1 MDRDIVRALA
11 ELLRCFEGASGMDRV
26 GRAILAASACLATLA
41 CSAAPRPPASAPG
54 LAPAAAASFP
64 DGASGRLRSRD
75 LDFPIELRLPS
86 KSAWQ
91 ISDGPTW
98 LVARHAASSSEL
110 ALRTWRA
117 ERLVRR
123 TECVAQ
129 ARLARGSI
137 PEVHDEAVVDRRAFG
152 TPADFDTE
160 LVVGVEPGAQGISGY
175 AIAIGASVGR
185 CYAAVFTTRVNGSG
199 AEQEVAA
206 RLGVAVDRI
215 FASVRLR
222 SVDDRAVRHR
232 MLSTPTTPPPPGTPP
247 PR

>member
-1 MDRDIVRALA
+1 M
-11 ELLRCFEGASGMDRV
+11 
-26 GRAILAASACLATLA
+26 SA
-41 CSAAPRPPASAPG
+41 R
-54 LAPAAAASFP
+54 APAPVVAASFP
-64 DGASGRLRSRD
+64 DGAAVRVRSRD
-75 LDFPIELRLPS
+75 LDFPIELRLPG

-123 TECVAQ
+123 TDCVTQ
-129 ARLARGSI
+129 ARLARASI
-137 PEVHDEAVVDRRAFG
+137 PEIHDEAVVERRAFG
-152 TPADFDTE
+152 IPADFDTE
-160 LVVGVEPGAQGISGY
+160 LVVGVEPSAQGISGY

-185 CYAAVFTTRVNGSG
+185 CYAAVFTTRVNGGG

-215 FASVRLR
+215 FGSVRLR
-222 SVDDRAVRHR
+222 SVDERAVRHR
-232 MLSTPTTPPPPGTPP
+232 ILAMPSTPVPPGTPP
-247 PR
+247 SP